1 MSKSYNIE
9 QLIIIAQAINY
20 KQPEYNIDRY
30 TVTDLIN
37 SSVHEAINSEFQTK
51 TMILLSQKMTPIKLA
66 LKRYLN
72 QYIEVH
78 CKNT

>member
-9 QLIIIAQAINY
+9 QLIIIARALNY
-20 KQPEYNIDRY
+20 KQPEYNIDCY
-30 TVTDLIN
+30 TITDLIN
-37 SSVHEAINSEFQTK
+37 STIHEAINSESQTK
-51 TMILLSQKMTPIKLA
+51 TMILLSQKMTPVKLA

-72 QYIEVH
+72 QYIEFY

>member
-9 QLIIIAQAINY
+9 QLIIIAQAVNY
-20 KQPEYNIDRY
+20 KQPEYNIECY
-30 TVTDLIN
+30 TLTDLLN
-37 SSVHEAINSEFQTK
+37 STIHEAINSEFQTK
-51 TMILLSQKMTPIKLA
+51 TMILLSQKMTPVKLA
-66 LKRYLN
+66 LKKYLN